1 MQTGQNL
8 KIRSGSD
15 FLSLTWKKTP
25 SNQRGRRELQTDRGI
40 AESRSLTH
48 ISVLALAA
56 ASFYLTFALFKM
68 LKVKFLFF
76 SVDQQHSK
84 GVCNTQGYKTLLS
97 ARIRFSV
104 RREFSLSHLVG
115 KRYIKTKIL
124 LLAL

>member
-1 MQTGQNL
+1 LEKKHPQTNEEGENC
-8 KIRSGSD
+8 R
-15 FLSLTWKKTP
+15 
-25 SNQRGRRELQTDRGI
+25 QTDRGI

-97 ARIRFSV
+97 ARTRFSV